1 MGEKYLSI
9 VNSGTFYLIVTV
21 VLTFITLMC
30 ALFLVKSYRAGIKLG
45 MDKAVLKKTIISS
58 ATFTLLPSI
67 SILLGVIALSGSL
80 GVPFSWLRL
89 SVIGALQ
96 YELQVAEVAAQSI
109 GLAGLKP
116 ELMSMEAFVTIALVM
131 TVGIIGG
138 IVCCLFFL
146 KKYLS
151 KLQKAPKKES
161 SGKPGFGAHATTAM
175 FVGLCGAYIGAYVGE
190 IITGRPIDGGFVR
203 DYMPLTVA
211 AIAAVAMGVFEFFIQ
226 KKNKKV
232 LENFSLAASMLLA
245 MAAAVLI
252 QMI

>member
-30 ALFLVKSYRAGIKLG
+30 VLFLVKSYRAGIKLG